1 MCPPISLPVRSARY
15 CSATQ
20 TVYSAQA
27 RHSSVAQLFN
37 VLYQTAPAD
46 LGVWSIYPRRPC
58 LSQRANEL
66 RGTVMPRLRKLTH
79 MCSRTVSDTAN
90 RLRKTRKK
98 KSSAVPLIS
107 ERSHVGNLR
116 QIKKQGKGRSSKR
129 KGNRRCPFLFAHRR
143 GYGAV
148 PAAGAATSRRPQT
161 ANPPAEVQRKTSR
174 PLGTNTLAQFEY
186 PAQPVLRNAAR
197 IGRTACAPRAS
208 QRVGAGIACVAVKPP
223 QLHINYVCVTP
234 TYTV

>member
-1 MCPPISLPVRSARY
+1 MINS
-15 CSATQ
+15 T
-20 TVYSAQA
+20 QA
-27 RHSSVAQLFN
+27 RHTRVAQLFN
-37 VLYQTAPAD
+37 ALYRTAPAD

-79 MCSRTVSDTAN
+79 MCSSTVSDTAN

-98 KSSAVPLIS
+98 KIPCRTSFRSGHMSAICARLGSKGKVGVQRGRETAGVPSFLPPP
-107 ERSHVGNLR
+107 RA
-116 QIKKQGKGRSSKR
+116 
-129 KGNRRCPFLFAHRR
+129 RRR
-143 GYGAV
+143 
-148 PAAGAATSRRPQT
+148 SRRPQT
-161 ANPPAEVQRKTSR
+161 ANPPLRFSEKLPARQGRTR
-174 PLGTNTLAQFEY
+174 LRQFEY

>member
-1 MCPPISLPVRSARY
+1 
-15 CSATQ
+15 
-20 TVYSAQA
+20 
-27 RHSSVAQLFN
+27 
-37 VLYQTAPAD
+37 
-46 LGVWSIYPRRPC
+46 
-58 LSQRANEL
+58 
-66 RGTVMPRLRKLTH
+66 MPRLRRVADL
-79 MCSRTVSDTAN
+79 CSSTLSDAANMRIHGRPIAVLWKKNPLSFSFSKRSPVSGLHQAN
-90 RLRKTRKK
+90 
-98 KSSAVPLIS
+98 
-107 ERSHVGNLR
+107 
-116 QIKKQGKGRSSKR
+116 KQGKGRSSKR

-161 ANPPAEVQRKTSR
+161 ANPPAEVQRKTPR